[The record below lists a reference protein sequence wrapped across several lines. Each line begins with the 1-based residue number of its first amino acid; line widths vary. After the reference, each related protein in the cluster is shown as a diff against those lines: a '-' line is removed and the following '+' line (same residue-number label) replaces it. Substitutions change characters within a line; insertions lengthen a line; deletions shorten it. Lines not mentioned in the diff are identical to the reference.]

1 MTQGRTPVSA
11 APPAPTLPWR
21 VEQRSGS
28 GQYVVSERG
37 ALLFRIDRASG
48 TLWAWD
54 KRTQTEVPVKL
65 SELVALCGA
74 T

>member
-1 MTQGRTPVSA
+1 MTNSIVGTPSR
-11 APPAPTLPWR
+11 PLPTIAPWR
-21 VEQRSGS
+21 VEQRPGS

-48 TLWAWD
+48 TVFLWD
-54 KRTQTEVPVKL
+54 KRVGTEVPIKL

-74 T
+74 I